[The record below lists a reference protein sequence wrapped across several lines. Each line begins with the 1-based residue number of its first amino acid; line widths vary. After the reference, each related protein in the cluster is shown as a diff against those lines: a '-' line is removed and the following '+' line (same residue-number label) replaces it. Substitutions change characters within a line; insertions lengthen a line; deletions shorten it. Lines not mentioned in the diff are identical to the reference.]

1 MKVKIRNTFL
11 ILLGNFLLA
20 LAVGFFILPY
30 NILSGGVAGIAVALH
45 SFVQIPTDVMVNAL
59 VIGLFFVGW
68 ILLGKDFAIKT
79 VVSSFVYPVF
89 LTLISSFLTPPANLD
104 PILASLYGGL
114 IAGVGIGLVIRTGS
128 STGGMDIP
136 PLVVHK
142 YTNISIAKLIL
153 ITDFLTVLLG
163 LFAYNL
169 ETVLIGIISVFTTSF
184 AIDKV
189 LVVGGQES
197 KSVQIISAEYDKI
210 SKEIHDKLNRGTTI
224 TLARGGYTNDEKNV
238 VLAVV
243 SQNQYPQLIDII
255 NEIDPKAFIITTDT
269 TDVHG
274 EGFSFGYRV

>member
-1 MKVKIRNTFL
+1 MKFNIRNTFY
-11 ILLGNFLLA
+11 ILFGNFLLA
-20 LAVGFFILPY
+20 LAVGYFILPY

-45 SFVQIPTDVMVNAL
+45 SFILIPTDVMVNAL
-59 VIGLFFVGW
+59 VVGLFFVGW
-68 ILLGKDFAIKT
+68 ILLGKDFAVKT
-79 VVSSFVYPVF
+79 VVSSFIYPIF
-89 LTLISSFLTPPANLD
+89 LSLTAQFLTPPANLD

-136 PLVVHK
+136 PLVIHK
-142 YTNISIAKLIL
+142 YTNIPIAKLIL
-153 ITDFLTVLLG
+153 ITDCLTVLLG

-169 ETVLIGIISVFTTSF
+169 ETVLVGIISVFATSF

-197 KSVQIISAEYDKI
+197 KSVQIISADYEKI
-210 SKEIHDKLNRGTTI
+210 SATIHERLDRGTTI
-224 TLARGGYTNDEKNV
+224 TKARGGYTNDEKNV
-238 VLAVV
+238 ILAVV
-243 SQNQYPQLIDII
+243 SQGQYPQLIDIV

>member
-45 SFVQIPTDVMVNAL
+45 SFIQIPTDVMVNAL

-169 ETVLIGIISVFTTSF
+169 ETVLIGIISVFTTSY

>member
-1 MKVKIRNTFL
+1 MKVKIRNTLL